1 MTEIE
6 IRETVRKIYDCEF
19 SEEDNDYWLDV
30 LEKETGLVNIS
41 DYIYW
46 SDWVGLDKECSAD
59 EITDRIISDIKS
71 KKHIILMKS
80 EDYKMIAI
88 GCDHAGVEM
97 KKAVIEAL
105 SEKGFEFKD
114 MGTDGQPCDYPVIAK
129 AVCEEVTSGNCDK
142 GILICGTGIGMSMT
156 ANKVKGIRAAL
167 CSDSFSAKFTR
178 LHNDA
183 NVMCMGARTLG
194 NGLAVELA
202 EIFLTTGFEG
212 GRHQRRIDLITD
224 IENNNL

>member
-1 MTEIE
+1 
-6 IRETVRKIYDCEF
+6 
-19 SEEDNDYWLDV
+19 
-30 LEKETGLVNIS
+30 
-41 DYIYW
+41 
-46 SDWVGLDKECSAD
+46 
-59 EITDRIISDIKS
+59 
-71 KKHIILMKS
+71 
-80 EDYKMIAI
+80 MIAI

-105 SEKGFEFKD
+105 SEKGFELRD
-114 MGTDGQPCDYPVIAK
+114 MGTDGEPCDYPNMAK
-129 AVCEEVTSGNCDK
+129 AVCKLVASGECEK
-142 GILICGTGIGMSMT
+142 GILICGTGIGMSIA

-167 CSDSFSAKFTR
+167 CSDSFSTRYTR

-194 NGLAVELA
+194 PGLACELA

-224 IENNNL
+224 IENNN